1 MGNII
6 KNKTSKATMEKK
18 TQKTLALK
26 IPTRIK
32 DLGFMIWSALEIDS
46 K

>member
-18 TQKTLALK
+18 KKHQKTLALK

-32 DLGFMIWSALEIDS
+32 DLGFMI
-46 K
+46 